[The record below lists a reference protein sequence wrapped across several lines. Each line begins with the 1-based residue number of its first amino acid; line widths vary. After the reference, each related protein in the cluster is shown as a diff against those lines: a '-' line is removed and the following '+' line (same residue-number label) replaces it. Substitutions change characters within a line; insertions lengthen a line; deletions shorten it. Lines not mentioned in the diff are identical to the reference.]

1 MTVLLQITV
10 SRYDYINSNAQ
21 ANQMLIDHLGCMP
34 AMRAIRHN
42 HQDVD
47 VALGSHLAAGRRTEE
62 DNLPR
67 VGDLD
72 NALYE
77 VVEDVRVRMH
87 A

>member
-1 MTVLLQITV
+1 
-10 SRYDYINSNAQ
+10 
-21 ANQMLIDHLGCMP
+21 MP
-34 AMRAIRHN
+34 AVRAIRHN
-42 HQDVD
+42 NQDVD

-62 DNLPR
+62 DNLPW

-77 VVEDVRVRMH
+77 VVEDVRARMH